1 MASYNILSLNKNTM
15 TLVRMD
21 IDQAPTVEDDDNKK
35 DRNSDEDEMGPF
47 ELENIF
53 EADQVDL
60 IASQTVASTQTTG
73 KVTPMIP
80 PAPVDDANHD
90 TEENKVEK
98 DEKAETASGPV
109 KDKKQKKKKNTKLS
123 KTKETVK
130 LKVNGKAS
138 PSKKKK
144 SASKSGRTG
153 NGKK

>member
-21 IDQAPTVEDDDNKK
+21 LDQAPAVEDDDNEKEG
-35 DRNSDEDEMGPF
+35 NSDEEEMGPS

-73 KVTPMIP
+73 EVTPMTK
-80 PAPVDDANHD
+80 PATIDDANHD
-90 TEENKVEK
+90 TEQNKVEK
-98 DEKAETASGPV
+98 AEKASGPV
-109 KDKKQKKKKNTKLS
+109 KDKKQIKKKNIKLS

-130 LKVNGKAS
+130 PQVKGKAS
-138 PSKKKK
+138 PSKKNK
-144 SASKSGRTG
+144 SVSKSGRKG

>member
-21 IDQAPTVEDDDNKK
+21 LDQAPAVEDDDNEKEG
-35 DRNSDEDEMGPF
+35 NSDEEEMGPS

-73 KVTPMIP
+73 EVTPMTK
-80 PAPVDDANHD
+80 PATIDDANHD
-90 TEENKVEK
+90 TEENKVEQAEK
-98 DEKAETASGPV
+98 NEKAPV
-109 KDKKQKKKKNTKLS
+109 KDKKQKKKNIKLF
-123 KTKETVK
+123 KTKENVTPKVK
-130 LKVNGKAS
+130 GKAS
-138 PSKKKK
+138 PSRKKK
-144 SASKSGRTG
+144 SANKSGKKE